1 MKYAG
6 SSPESLVGY
15 CKGTRTLFQVLERG
29 NSPYLRSFFRKGRA
43 FYSIR
48 GFCGNWN
55 GFYIPVRSIRT
66 TIPNT
71 AGASAGL
78 AAAFNAPLA
87 GVIFAVEELLKSFT
101 PHMLTSV
108 LLASIGGELG
118 SKYVFG
124 LKPVFGFIVHKYLPI
139 PLYPLL
145 IGLGVL

>member
-1 MKYAG
+1 MARV
-6 SSPESLVGY
+6 PELFSKFWRGVTALTCGLSLGRERPSIPLGAFVGTGMASISRY
-15 CKGTRTLFQVLERG
+15 DQLEQR
-29 NSPYLRSFFRKGRA
+29 YL
-43 FYSIR
+43 I
-48 GFCGNWN
+48 
-55 GFYIPVRSIRT
+55 
-66 TIPNT
+66 T

-124 LKPVFGFIVHKYLPI
+124 LKPVFGFVVQK
-139 PLYPLL
+139 
-145 IGLGVL
+145 